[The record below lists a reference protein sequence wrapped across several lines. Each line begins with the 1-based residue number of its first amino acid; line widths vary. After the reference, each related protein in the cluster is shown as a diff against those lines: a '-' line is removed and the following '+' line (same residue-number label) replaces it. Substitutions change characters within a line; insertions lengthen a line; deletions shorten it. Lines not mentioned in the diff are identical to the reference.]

1 MLPKYTPQLVQKLG
15 ITFPVLSDPGNLV
28 AKQFGAVYA
37 MPEAM
42 RAVYLS
48 LGIDVP
54 RFNGDDSWLLPM
66 PARIIIGTAGIIRT
80 ADFTA
85 DHTIRPEPEETV
97 RLLQNLTG

>member
-15 ITFPVLSDPGNLV
+15 LSFPVLSDVGNLV
-28 AKQFGAVYA
+28 SESFGAVYS
-37 MPEAM
+37 MPQAM
-42 RAVYLS
+42 RAVYLT

-54 RFNGDDSWLLPM
+54 RFNGDDSWRLPM
-66 PARIIIGTAGIIRT
+66 PARIIIGTAGIIRA

-85 DHTIRPEPEETV
+85 DHTHRPEPEETV